1 MQTLRRSRRFLG
13 SSVPLTSK
21 LRMNKSAEINQKKI
35 YTIAEAARIAGST
48 TSTLR
53 LWEKEGLVVPDR
65 SKKGHR
71 RYDADHITQLKRIA
85 SRRAGG
91 RLTIA
96 GIREDL
102 GNTSPEAGTPRD
114 ASDATPEMKK
124 LDQFEDENARLK
136 RMVLSEMSAI
146 REIVEVEASSPE
158 ADTPWDVSDASSEMK
173 KLRQFEDENALL
185 KRTFADLAL
194 VREMLQEVMRRKL

>member
-1 MQTLRRSRRFLG
+1 M
-13 SSVPLTSK
+13 
-21 LRMNKSAEINQKKI
+21 NQKKI
-35 YTIAEAARIAGST
+35 YTIAEAARSAGST
-48 TSTLR
+48 PSTLR
-53 LWEKEGLVVPDR
+53 LWEKEGLVLPDR

-71 RYDADHITQLKRIA
+71 RYDDDHIKQLKRIA

-102 GNTSPEAGTPRD
+102 GNSSPEAGTPRD

-124 LDQFEDENARLK
+124 LEHLEDDNTRLK

-146 REIVEVEASSPE
+146 REIVEVEVSSPE
-158 ADTPWDVSDASSEMK
+158 AGTPRDVSDASSEIK
-173 KLRQFEDENALL
+173 RLRQFEDENALL
-185 KRTFADLAL
+185 KQTFAELTL
-194 VREMLQEVMRRKL
+194 VREKWQEVIRRKL

>member
-1 MQTLRRSRRFLG
+1 M
-13 SSVPLTSK
+13 
-21 LRMNKSAEINQKKI
+21 NQKKI

-65 SKKGHR
+65 SKKNHR

-85 SRRAGG
+85 SRRADG

-102 GNTSPEAGTPRD
+102 GNSSPEVGTPRD
-114 ASDATPEMKK
+114 AGDAAPEMK
-124 LDQFEDENARLK
+124 LEHLEDDNTRLK

-146 REIVEVEASSPE
+146 REIVEVEASLPE
-158 ADTPWDVSDASSEMK
+158 AGTPRDVSDASSEIK
-173 KLRQFEDENALL
+173 RLRQFEDENALL
-185 KRTFADLAL
+185 KRTFAELTL
-194 VREMLQEVMRRKL
+194 VREKWQEVIRRKL

>member
-1 MQTLRRSRRFLG
+1 
-13 SSVPLTSK
+13 
-21 LRMNKSAEINQKKI
+21 
-35 YTIAEAARIAGST
+35 
-48 TSTLR
+48 
-53 LWEKEGLVVPDR
+53 
-65 SKKGHR
+65 
-71 RYDADHITQLKRIA
+71 
-85 SRRAGG
+85 
-91 RLTIA
+91 
-96 GIREDL
+96 
-102 GNTSPEAGTPRD
+102 
-114 ASDATPEMKK
+114 MKK